1 MRVWSCR
8 CSFRALVVPRAHS
21 GGVAAATGPGPR
33 AATRSTPRTPRRCS
47 GPQRE
52 GVPTGARA
60 PRQLLQGSRA
70 PRVGGRG
77 GNAKRADGPAA
88 GSALGSPPCHTRIAP
103 PIPRPFRAHVPIG
116 NFRIRIG
123 SGPKIA
129 HPTST
134 TRTCLNQTGAG
145 LGLSVLLSCSCRSQQ
160 AQKCHNPGRTKKQKL
175 YCRRVS
181 DAFDE
186 APFGR
191 ALCNRP

>member
-1 MRVWSCR
+1 MQRQIFPALVLALLR
-8 CSFRALVVPRAHS
+8 GVRHARRGGAQGPNGKAYQRAL
-21 GGVAAATGPGPR
+21 G
-33 AATRSTPRTPRRCS
+33 RRGS
-47 GPQRE
+47 F
-52 GVPTGARA
+52 
-60 PRQLLQGSRA
+60 SRA
-70 PRVGGRG
+70 PEPQGFGGRG

-88 GSALGSPPCHTRIAP
+88 GSVLGSPPCHTRSAP

-123 SGPKIA
+123 SDPKIA

-160 AQKCHNPGRTKKQKL
+160 AQKCHNPGRTKNQKL